1 MEMRKVSIW
10 HSDRNNFIST
20 GVNYLD
26 NEYYGIE
33 KAGDNFV
40 YAYQQGLL
48 GIPVFSKKNNSFLIH
63 AHAHFDEVENPAMVG
78 YMTESLFQQ
87 LGIAYF
93 VYSGTL
99 NKSYWYNPE
108 VRHIVMLDQ
117 PVAVGKFDISVGS
130 KSVLKEISLSYKDE
144 TARGLNLNIRQS
156 KKVYFGSIKEV
167 RRGRRFSHSFC
178 QKLHC
183 PT

>member
-1 MEMRKVSIW
+1 M
-10 HSDRNNFIST
+10 FL
-20 GVNYLD
+20 Y
-26 NEYYGIE
+26 
-33 KAGDNFV
+33 
-40 YAYQQGLL
+40 
-48 GIPVFSKKNNSFLIH
+48 KNNSFLIH

-130 KSVLKEISLSYKDE
+130 KRVW
-144 TARGLNLNIRQS
+144 
-156 KKVYFGSIKEV
+156 KVY
-167 RRGRRFSHSFC
+167 
-178 QKLHC
+178 
-183 PT
+183 